1 MLLGRLAIDDIDHDL
16 LGMQGIDRLVP
27 CRQFFGRGI
36 IDSLPVV
43 LALEEA
49 GLQGKIAVED
59 LQPIH
64 DLLDREVR
72 VHRQVDAPHHL
83 VCSGIEFEDPIIAQP
98 QGLNDIGSAELGR
111 VA

>member
-1 MLLGRLAIDDIDHDL
+1 MLLGRLAVNDIDHDL

-43 LALEEA
+43 LALEET
-49 GLQGKIAVED
+49 GLQGKITLKGPE
-59 LQPIH
+59 PFH

-72 VHRQVDAPHHL
+72 IYRQVDAPHHL
-83 VCSGIEFEDPIIAQP
+83 VCSGIEFEDPLIAQP